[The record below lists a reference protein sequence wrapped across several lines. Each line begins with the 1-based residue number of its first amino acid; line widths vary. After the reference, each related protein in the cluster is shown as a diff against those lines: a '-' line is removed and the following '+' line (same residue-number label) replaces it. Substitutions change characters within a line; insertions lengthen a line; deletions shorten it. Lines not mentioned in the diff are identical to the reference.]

1 MRTDGAPTTMHAQR
15 HRNHPEAGIDKNRCS
30 LADRGYTAPEE
41 DYERQDLWRME
52 MSVEDVRVKFHI
64 KNITNIIGEPTY
76 KAINEL
82 REALYLNVAAI
93 PTTLERGRRT
103 RWTNHGCN
111 SVCER

>member
-1 MRTDGAPTTMHAQR
+1 M
-15 HRNHPEAGIDKNRCS
+15 
-30 LADRGYTAPEE
+30 L
-41 DYERQDLWRME
+41 
-52 MSVEDVRVKFHI
+52 VEDLRAKFPI
-64 KNITNIIGEPTY
+64 KNIPNVIVEPTY